1 MEEGLTDDLSY
12 ELGTTSGEEMQN
24 FIENSSV
31 VMDNATMDSGTLCNF
46 GGFQVYLSQL
56 FAKKNNDKIRDSCNT
71 SLHQEVKWQLSN
83 LLTLMVGGFVFTLS
97 P

>member
-31 VMDNATMDSGTLCNF
+31 VMDNATMDSGSLCNF
-46 GGFQVYLSQL
+46 GGFQVYFLSQQL
-56 FAKKNNDKIRDSCNT
+56 FARKIMTKLGILVIRVYFQKLSTSSC
-71 SLHQEVKWQLSN
+71 
-83 LLTLMVGGFVFTLS
+83 
-97 P
+97 PIY

>member
-12 ELGTTSGEEMQN
+12 ELGTASGEEVQN

-46 GGFQVYLSQL
+46 GGFQVYLSFVTQM
-56 FAKKNNDKIRDSCNT
+56 FARKIITKLELPVIR
-71 SLHQEVKWQLSN
+71 VYIGKLS
-83 LLTLMVGGFVFTLS
+83 GSF
-97 P
+97 PIY

>member
-31 VMDNATMDSGTLCNF
+31 VMDNATMDSGSLCNF
-46 GGFQVYLSQL
+46 GGFQVYFLSQL
-56 FAKKNNDKIRDSCNT
+56 FAVENNDKIRDSCNT
-71 SLHQEVKWQLSN
+71 SLLPEVKY
-83 LLTLMVGGFVFTLS
+83 
-97 P
+97 